1 MDTYGYYG
9 YDGSLVDTSSSANTF
24 GTIGV
29 IIGVV
34 SLIIGIL
41 MIISMIKIFKKAGKP
56 GWAIFIPIYNTIV
69 MLQIANMPAWNIILL
84 LIPIVNIYI
93 TYKMYAGI
101 SKVCGKSNGFAIA
114 TLFFPVICLPIL
126 AFSKQKTGESEKQTS
141 SNGEYTF
148 ENQQDN
154 DLEKISDMMK
164 PEESQMDQDLFNQQP
179 MMQNTYDQQ
188 PMTQN
193 TYDQQP
199 MTQNTYDQQPMMQ
212 NTYDQQPMTQNTYD
226 QQPMMQNTYDQQP
239 MTQNTYDQ
247 QPMTQ
252 NTYDNQEKNSEFI
265 ECPNCHTKIKS
276 DSPICFMCGTKLS

>member
-1 MDTYGYYG
+1 MDTYDYYG

-93 TYKMYAGI
+93 TYKMYVGI
-101 SKVCGKSNGFAIA
+101 SKMCGKSNGFAIA

-141 SNGEYTF
+141 SNDEYTS
-148 ENQQDN
+148 ENQQYDS
-154 DLEKISDMMK
+154 DLGKISDMMK
-164 PEESQMDQDLFNQQP
+164 PEESQMNQDLFNQQP

-188 PMTQN
+188 S
-193 TYDQQP
+193 
-199 MTQNTYDQQPMMQ
+199 MM
-212 NTYDQQPMTQNTYD
+212 
-226 QQPMMQNTYDQQP
+226 
-239 MTQNTYDQ
+239 
-247 QPMTQ
+247 Q